1 MFVKIKKNKFFSL
14 FILIYLCILFSS
26 CRDKN
31 NISID
36 ASSLPVVKTVK
47 VENRKL
53 NDDLNSFGTISYK
66 TKNNVSVL
74 VEGTLG
80 KLYIKEGDFVRKG
93 QTLAKLRNVQLEIQ
107 KEQAQNSLEA
117 AKVALYQAK
126 VNLQE
131 QKLNIERR
139 LISIDKSALNL
150 EQTRLELEEA
160 KTNLENNRQLL
171 DVGGV
176 TESSF
181 RSMEISVKAKET
193 DCIVKEKEIEISKL
207 GLRDED
213 LIANGYVISSDI
225 EEKKKQF
232 IELNTRS
239 AVASIETQKA
249 QLSSAEK
256 NLTAI
261 EKLIDEL
268 TIKAPVNGVVGVLY
282 FENGEYIP
290 ENEKLLTLMDISE
303 VNAVFSIQEQD
314 IQYFHIGDALTVELP
329 SINKKYNTK
338 ISEISPIAD
347 STSGNFTVKALLPN
361 KDTLIKPGMFVKCNV
376 PRNEKSL
383 YLCIP
388 ETAIV
393 KKDGDKATVFAVVN
407 GFIVIKE
414 IILKT
419 QKDGYVWIDS
429 GLRDSDVLVNK
440 PSPFLKEGEKVEIH

>member
-1 MFVKIKKNKFFSL
+1 MFVKSKKNKFFSL

-36 ASSLPVVKTVK
+36 TSSLSVVKTVK

-74 VEGTLG
+74 VEGTLD
-80 KLYIKEGDFVRKG
+80 KLYIKEGDSVRKG

-107 KEQAQNSLEA
+107 KEQAQNALES
-117 AKVALYQAK
+117 AKVALYQAE

-131 QKLNIERR
+131 QKLNVESR
-139 LISIDKSALNL
+139 LISLDKSAFSL
-150 EQTRLELEEA
+150 EQTKLELEEA
-160 KTNLENNRQLL
+160 KTNLENNRELL

-213 LIANGYVISSDI
+213 LIANGYAISSDL

-256 NLTAI
+256 NLTSV

-268 TIKAPVNGVVGVLY
+268 TIKAPISGVVGVVY
-282 FENGEYIP
+282 FENGEYVP

-314 IQYFHIGDALTVELP
+314 IQYFNIGDSLTVELP

-361 KDTLIKPGMFVKCNV
+361 KDTSIKPGMFVKCNV
-376 PRNEKSL
+376 QRNEKSL

-407 GFIVIKE
+407 GFIVMKE
-414 IILKT
+414 IVLKT
-419 QKDGYVWIDS
+419 QKDGYVWIES
-429 GLRDSDVLVNK
+429 GLRESDVLVNK